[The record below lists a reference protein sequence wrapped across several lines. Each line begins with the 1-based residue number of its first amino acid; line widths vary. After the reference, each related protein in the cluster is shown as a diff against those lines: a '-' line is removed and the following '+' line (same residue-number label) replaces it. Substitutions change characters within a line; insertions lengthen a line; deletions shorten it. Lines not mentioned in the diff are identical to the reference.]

1 MITKIIIYA
10 TLLVASAILI
20 FSTARIGKVIYSSE
34 ISNIISG
41 GITDTSYDDTDQK
54 ILTVYSSSNNDDD
67 NGSSNKNG
75 DEPPILPI
83 NQRKLAVKN
92 ELTGSDGVSDVLPR
106 LYELPRRTI
115 DPSKLPYKCGVVLI
129 QHGTSDDISS
139 TVDQWIRGLIDTN
152 DDSGAT
158 YISSVDVGSKEAFMS
173 QIDEQIN
180 LKGQF
185 YWTVLHSQEHGLA
198 LASDENILH
207 RLRENMEVRGCHLA
221 AISIFSEPLTFSMQ
235 QTRNMFSEQCNKKKN
250 CNVSEFTKTLESDA
264 SHGSWRGQLDYF
276 LYNTGKVMESDPKV
290 KVKDAMN
297 KLREHYDLVLLD
309 SKDDFT
315 KEILKITGWKSPD
328 GEFETA
334 ETRSMEIG
342 ELRYSKPMVKQYT
355 KFDAKNGDADFYDAL
370 NHVYYNDLAFL
381 FNQ

>member
-34 ISNIISG
+34 IGNIISG
-41 GITDTSYDDTDQK
+41 GITDTYDDTDQK

-67 NGSSNKNG
+67 DNSNINKNG

-92 ELTGSDGVSDVLPR
+92 EQTGSGGVSDVLPR

-115 DPSKLPYKCGVVLI
+115 DPSKLPYKCGVILI

-139 TVDQWIRGLIDTN
+139 TVDQWIRGLVDTN

-185 YWTVLHSQEHGLA
+185 YWTVLRSQEHGLA
-198 LASDENILH
+198 LASDEHILR
-207 RLRENMEVRGCHLA
+207 RLRENMEERGCQLA
-221 AISIFSEPLTFSMQ
+221 ATSIFSEPLTFSMQ
-235 QTRNMFSEQCNKKKN
+235 QTRKLFSEQCNKKKN
-250 CNVSEFTKTLESDA
+250 CNVSAFTKTMESDA

-276 LYNTGKVMESDPKV
+276 LYNTGRVMESDPKL

-315 KEILKITGWKSPD
+315 KEILKITGWKSPG
-328 GEFETA
+328 GEFETV
-334 ETRSMEIG
+334 ETKSMEIG
-342 ELRYSKPMVKQYT
+342 ELRYSKPLVKQYT

>member
-10 TLLVASAILI
+10 TLIVALAILI

-34 ISNIISG
+34 ISNLISG
-41 GITDTSYDDTDQK
+41 GLTDANDDTDQK
-54 ILTVYSSSNNDDD
+54 ILNVYSSSNNDDD
-67 NGSSNKNG
+67 NGNNNN

-129 QHGTSDDISS
+129 QHGTSDAISS

-158 YISSVDVGSKEAFMS
+158 YISSVDVGNKEAFMS

-198 LASDENILH
+198 LATDEHILR
-207 RLRENMEVRGCHLA
+207 RLRENMEERGCHLA
-221 AISIFSEPLTFSMQ
+221 AMSIFSEPLTYSMQ
-235 QTRNMFSEQCNKKKN
+235 QTRKMFSEQCNKKKN
-250 CNVSEFTKTLESDA
+250 CNVSEFTKTLESEA

-276 LYNTGKVMESDPKV
+276 LYNTGKVMESDPKL
-290 KVKDAMN
+290 KVKDAMK

-315 KEILKITGWKSPD
+315 KEILKITGWKSPG